1 MSYYSDNSNPTP
13 GNSSFG
19 SVKLV
24 KRADIEKCKYFRY
37 GIGLNTKGTFLFPTG
52 GFSKNLIVF
61 GVDMSSS
68 VHVDNKKKDLLI
80 LDEVLIQVLDDT
92 KLNTDENY

>member
-1 MSYYSDNSNPTP
+1 MSYYTDNSNPTP

-37 GIGLNTKGTFLFPTG
+37 GIGLNTKGTFLFPFG

-80 LDEVLIQVLDDT
+80 LDKVLIQVLDDT
-92 KLNTDENY
+92 KLNTEKNY

>member
-1 MSYYSDNSNPTP
+1 MSYYTGNSNPTP

-92 KLNTDENY
+92 KLNTEKNY